1 MQVLS
6 SRTAGQWKA
15 AAPPI
20 PPAPPNVSVPA
31 APAPVAVV
39 DPDEDPAIAEAKRAL
54 SDVLR
59 CNNLVVLSGL
69 GTSLCVPA
77 YAEGGA
83 KAPTMADLWNRA
95 EAAQNN
101 PAPPGA
107 APRKSFAEVL
117 QLVGHPIEKKD
128 IEALLSRCR
137 LAESFLGGASKTEV
151 TQFIE
156 TAETVIFTATN
167 FVLANHPLP
176 VHSEFLRRTARRSN
190 RKARAKIFTTNYDVC
205 FEEAGRQGRY
215 VVVDGFSHTYPPTFD
230 AVHFTYD
237 TVRRLKES
245 DTLDLIPNV
254 FHLYKL
260 HGSINWQRQE
270 SGEITKWALG
280 KPLLIYPRNSKYE
293 LAFEQPY
300 LEMISAFQTA
310 LREPDTGL
318 LVVGFGFND
327 NHLAEPIMSAIRSN
341 LSLKV
346 AVVSPNLAPWTAN
359 GQAGLGECGI
369 NRHLGLLKDL
379 ALRGDARI
387 TLLNCGFEQMVPMVP
402 DLAAETDLE
411 QHVARLRSIGAA

>member
-6 SRTAGQWKA
+6 SRTGGQWQA
-15 AAPPI
+15 AVLPVV
-20 PPAPPNVSVPA
+20 PNVGVPA
-31 APAPVAVV
+31 VPGPAGIV
-39 DPDEDPAIAEAKRAL
+39 DPDEDPAIAEGKRAL

-69 GTSLCVPA
+69 GTSLCVLPMVA
-77 YAEGGA
+77 SGPR
-83 KAPTMADLWNRA
+83 APTMADLWNRV
-95 EAAQNN
+95 EVTQNI
-101 PAPPGA
+101 PTPPGA

-117 QLVGHPIEKKD
+117 QIVGHPVGKKD

-137 LAESFLGGASKTEV
+137 LAESFLDGVPKSEV
-151 TQFIE
+151 TRFIE
-156 TAETVIFTATN
+156 IAETVISTATN
-167 FVLANHPLP
+167 FVSNNHSLP

-190 RKARAKIFTTNYDVC
+190 RKARAKIFTTNYDIC

-215 VVVDGFSHTYPPTFD
+215 VVVDGFSHTWPPTFD

-270 SGEITKWALG
+270 ESGEITKWMPG

-300 LEMISAFQTA
+300 LEMIGAFQTA

-327 NHLAEPIMSAIRSN
+327 SHLAEPIMSAVRSN

-346 AVVSPNLAPWTAN
+346 VVVSPGLAPWTAN
-359 GQAGLGECGI
+359 NQAGPGECGT
-369 NRHLGLLKDL
+369 NKHLGILRDL
-379 ALRGDARI
+379 AIRGDARI

-411 QHVARLRSIGAA
+411 QHVARLRSLGAA